1 VTLFHR
7 MKWKIS
13 KALLEAGV
21 SDTDA
26 LYKELHKE
34 KLSYEGMTEQEVLFS
49 DYKEYEASGV
59 KYGIALLSVIDED
72 AAKALAARM
81 KKALPEGF
89 KTRNID
95 LMYASVGIRE
105 NGEKIDY
112 IVPCDSYSEEILKA
126 AFPDYDEFDGTSY
139 IFRKGLGRKT
149 KFVPGLTDYLGAHP
163 HE

>member
-1 VTLFHR
+1 
-7 MKWKIS
+7 
-13 KALLEAGV
+13 
-21 SDTDA
+21 
-26 LYKELHKE
+26 
-34 KLSYEGMTEQEVLFS
+34 
-49 DYKEYEASGV
+49 V